1 MVPAGVAN
9 QPLYLPMMGLRGGHY
24 AQRGQRALR
33 LAKARHV
40 WVAILSVII
49 GSQCR
54 APSESIPV
62 STVRDSAGVRII
74 DLRLSAGGAVPQWRA
89 SDVPD
94 AVIGDGRDTDRE
106 LQRIRAVALLSQGQ
120 IVVAN
125 GDPVDLRIFDS
136 TGAFLARLGGE
147 GAGPGEFRDIGMVQ
161 PVTGD
166 SILIFDPGLRR
177 TTLMSLDGSHY
188 ESAVLAP
195 RRSEANP
202 LGLHTVVGR
211 FRDGTVLA
219 EGVEVVPAAG
229 IVVPQSRVAR
239 LNPRL
244 EDAVAVGEFPGSH
257 MAFAP
262 SASGGLMFW
271 DPMFGRRTFYLVD
284 GDGFYVAHSEHWEI
298 RRYDSGG
305 NLHFIVRS
313 TSEPHGL
320 TNRDFD
326 WLLDSIAATRRG
338 RTPLDRVRA
347 RGEIG
352 LYATVPA
359 FASVLLDA
367 EGYLWVE
374 EHPPPGRPR
383 GRWAVLGRDG
393 TLCAFALTP
402 PGARVLAVGRGRL
415 LVFHRLPDGEEQVLQ
430 YRLTRENESCIPRS

>member
-1 MVPAGVAN
+1 
-9 QPLYLPMMGLRGGHY
+9 
-24 AQRGQRALR
+24 
-33 LAKARHV
+33 
-40 WVAILSVII
+40 
-49 GSQCR
+49 
-54 APSESIPV
+54 
-62 STVRDSAGVRII
+62 
-74 DLRLSAGGAVPQWRA
+74 
-89 SDVPD
+89 
-94 AVIGDGRDTDRE
+94 
-106 LQRIRAVALLSQGQ
+106 
-120 IVVAN
+120 
-125 GDPVDLRIFDS
+125 
-136 TGAFLARLGGE
+136 
-147 GAGPGEFRDIGMVQ
+147 MVQ

-338 RTPLDRVRA
+338 ERRSIVFVPVAKSGCTPRYPPSPPCCWMQRA
-347 RGEIG
+347 ISGWKS
-352 LYATVPA
+352 T
-359 FASVLLDA
+359 
-367 EGYLWVE
+367 
-374 EHPPPGRPR
+374 HH
-383 GRWAVLGRDG
+383 
-393 TLCAFALTP
+393 
-402 PGARVLAVGRGRL
+402 LAGRGADGPCSVATAPCAPSLSL
-415 LVFHRLPDGEEQVLQ
+415 LRGPGCWPWAAGVCWYFTGCRMG
-430 YRLTRENESCIPRS
+430 RNRSCNTD